1 MSDLQENILGAEW
14 RNSKG
19 GGSFGV
25 GNSRQPSRKQVQ
37 EPTNMVDS
45 KSSSEESVKMSVDKF
60 SAMDSPS
67 APSNSRALDVRPST
81 HYEFMTMH
89 TPNMLIK

>member
-45 KSSSEESVKMSVDKF
+45 KSSSEESVDKF